1 MNDSLITHLVPIT
14 YFGGTGGHLIRS
26 LLIASKV
33 GYNALW
39 KFSPHGHAHKGPT
52 EEYNRS
58 FMEPTDLRISI
69 DDVLS
74 QLKNSK
80 FEYNKDEVYYHQFH
94 LLDID
99 ELMKYFAKSIR
110 VCYEYKDVKE
120 VSLAMMAKYGVDGRN
135 LKNPNQEILRKYFL
149 ERQMGAIE
157 KCKRFQPVDNQN
169 VLSIKWNTIL
179 REDPDVLFSQLSA
192 FTGLEQFSLNNLLH
206 WRELTLKGIG
216 EMEQRIK

>member
-33 GYNALW
+33 GYNSLW
-39 KFSPHGHAHKGPT
+39 RFSPHGHAHKGPT

-69 DDVLS
+69 STVLS

-80 FEYNKDEVYYHQFH
+80 FEYNKNEVYYHQFH
-94 LLDID
+94 FLDLD
-99 ELMKYFAKSIR
+99 ELMKHFAKSIR
-110 VCYEYKDVKE
+110 VCYAHNDIKE

-135 LKNPNQEILRKYFL
+135 LKNPNQKMLRNYFY
-149 ERQMGAIE
+149 ERQIEAIRL
-157 KCKRFQPVDNQN
+157 CSRFQPVDNQN

-192 FTGLEQFSLNNLLH
+192 FTGLEKFSLSNLLH
-206 WRELTLKGIG
+206 WRELTLTGIR
-216 EMEQRIK
+216 EMEQSIK

>member
-1 MNDSLITHLVPIT
+1 MNASLITHLMPIT

-33 GYNALW
+33 GYEPLW
-39 KFSPHGHAHKGPT
+39 KLSPHGHAHKGPT

-69 DDVLS
+69 NDILT

-80 FEYNKDEVYYHQFH
+80 FTFNKNEVYYHQFH
-94 LLDID
+94 FLDLD
-99 ELMKYFAKSIR
+99 ELMKHFAKSIR
-110 VCYEYKDVKE
+110 ICYDYKDVKE
-120 VSLAMMAKYGVDGRN
+120 VSLSMLAKYGVDGRN
-135 LKNPNQEILRKYFL
+135 LKNPDQEMLRKYFL

-157 KCKRFQPVDNQN
+157 KCKRFQMVDNNN
-169 VLSIKWNTIL
+169 VLCIKWNTL
-179 REDPDVLFSQLSA
+179 VREDPEVLFKELSN
-192 FTGLEQFSLNNLLH
+192 FTGLEKFSLSNLMR
-206 WRELTLKGIG
+206 WRELTLTGIS